1 MILVAA
7 RPINK
12 LGVSGVRRSR
22 ARLGSSNPSSELATG
37 HSPRRPSQVVRRG
50 GIVSARA
57 RMEAPRSADGA
68 DRVASRAA
76 LRDAARPPPGSS
88 ARGTSSGTTND
99 ACARVVSGKENA
111 SSSHSALQARNE
123 ALASSLR
130 EAVLHNAR
138 LVAERE
144 TLREAL
150 EAAEE
155 ERSAIRERVLELE
168 VSRAERVGVERA
180 LAVAADEAAVS
191 AQQATEMAEQIR
203 AALALVDEANARAD
217 AATAERDALRDAE
230 TAREGRADENAQDE
244 NASALLGRVEGMR
257 EAAHEAVRR
266 VRLEQI
272 KEQHI
277 AAMRVGEHAR
287 AAEEAR
293 RARERAEE
301 AAAAARKDARELRDA
316 LLRERAARRAAS
328 AASPYRDVAR
338 RLARGVAEAVEF
350 GLGAAAVDLP
360 TAPPS
365 AGSPEADANA
375 AFWYDAERDE
385 IFLAEISL
393 EANERERRREGPGGT
408 AEGRREG

>member
-1 MILVAA
+1 
-7 RPINK
+7 
-12 LGVSGVRRSR
+12 
-22 ARLGSSNPSSELATG
+22 
-37 HSPRRPSQVVRRG
+37 
-50 GIVSARA
+50 
-57 RMEAPRSADGA
+57 MEAPRSADGA

-244 NASALLGRVEGMR
+244 NASVLLGRVEGMR

-277 AAMRVGEHAR
+277 AAMRVGEHER

>member
-1 MILVAA
+1 M
-7 RPINK
+7 
-12 LGVSGVRRSR
+12 
-22 ARLGSSNPSSELATG
+22 
-37 HSPRRPSQVVRRG
+37 
-50 GIVSARA
+50 
-57 RMEAPRSADGA
+57 
-68 DRVASRAA
+68 
-76 LRDAARPPPGSS
+76 
-88 ARGTSSGTTND
+88 
-99 ACARVVSGKENA
+99 
-111 SSSHSALQARNE
+111 
-123 ALASSLR
+123 
-130 EAVLHNAR
+130 LHNAR

-155 ERSAIRERVLELE
+155 ERRRSASASWSSE
-168 VSRAERVGVERA
+168 VSRAERVGAERA

-191 AQQATEMAEQIR
+191 AQQATEMAEHSARRSPSWTCERPRRRRDRR
-203 AALALVDEANARAD
+203 ARRPPRR
-217 AATAERDALRDAE
+217 RD
-230 TAREGRADENAQDE
+230 REGGARRRNGQDE
-244 NASALLGRVEGMR
+244 NASALLDRVEGMR

-266 VRLEQI
+266 AVKQTRSSTSRRC
-272 KEQHI
+272 
-277 AAMRVGEHAR
+277 AWASTR

-301 AAAAARKDARELRDA
+301 AAAAARKTPASSETSP
-316 LLRERAARRAAS
+316 RERAARR

-365 AGSPEADANA
+365 AGSPEVDANA

>member
-1 MILVAA
+1 
-7 RPINK
+7 
-12 LGVSGVRRSR
+12 
-22 ARLGSSNPSSELATG
+22 
-37 HSPRRPSQVVRRG
+37 
-50 GIVSARA
+50 
-57 RMEAPRSADGA
+57 MEAPRSADGA
-68 DRVASRAA
+68 DRVASRAALRDAA

-272 KEQHI
+272 KEQHV

-301 AAAAARKDARELRDA
+301 AASAARRDARELRDA
-316 LLRERAARRAAS
+316 LLRERAARR

>member
-1 MILVAA
+1 
-7 RPINK
+7 
-12 LGVSGVRRSR
+12 
-22 ARLGSSNPSSELATG
+22 
-37 HSPRRPSQVVRRG
+37 
-50 GIVSARA
+50 
-57 RMEAPRSADGA
+57 MEAPRSADGA

-230 TAREGRADENAQDE
+230 TAREGRRRRPTTTKDAQDE

-272 KEQHI
+272 KEQHV

-301 AAAAARKDARELRDA
+301 EAAAARKDARELRDA

-350 GLGAAAVDLP
+350 GLSAAAVDLP

>member
-1 MILVAA
+1 
-7 RPINK
+7 
-12 LGVSGVRRSR
+12 
-22 ARLGSSNPSSELATG
+22 
-37 HSPRRPSQVVRRG
+37 
-50 GIVSARA
+50 
-57 RMEAPRSADGA
+57 MEAPRSADGA

-76 LRDAARPPPGSS
+76 LRDAAASPGSS
-88 ARGTSSGTTND
+88 ARGTSSGTTNE

-230 TAREGRADENAQDE
+230 TAREGRADENGQDE
-244 NASALLGRVEGMR
+244 NASALLDRVEGMR

-272 KEQHI
+272 KEQHV

-316 LLRERAARRAAS
+316 LLRESR
-328 AASPYRDVAR
+328 SPR
-338 RLARGVAEAVEF
+338 RLPVSRRRPAFGAGVAEAVEF

-365 AGSPEADANA
+365 AGSPEVDANA

-385 IFLAEISL
+385 IFWRRSL
-393 EANERERRREGPGGT
+393 WKRTSESGGGR
-408 AEGRREG
+408 APEGRRRVDERVEPECARRRASPRLAR